1 MRPPRGG
8 GSSGGFRGGRGG
20 SSRGGKGKGGKG
32 RDMGPPDRVVEIGVF
47 LHNAE
52 TDMVC
57 KSTSDKIPYFN
68 APIYLENKQKVGK
81 VEDVLGPINEVFF
94 TIKPDDGVESS
105 GFEKEKK
112 FYIDPMKL
120 LDAQRFIDAEKP
132 KPKGAGGKGGK
143 GGGKGGE
150 GVKVGPEVARVA
162 KEAVAGL
169 EGAKAGEVAPEGVA
183 EGGTRL
189 SLFFYLVV
197 NSSL

>member
-143 GGGKGGE
+143 GGGKGG
-150 GVKVGPEVARVA
+150 R
-162 KEAVAGL
+162 
-169 EGAKAGEVAPEGVA
+169 
-183 EGGTRL
+183 GGKGGSRGGKGGKGGRGG
-189 SLFFYLVV
+189 SRGGKGGRGGSRGRGRGGY
-197 NSSL
+197 